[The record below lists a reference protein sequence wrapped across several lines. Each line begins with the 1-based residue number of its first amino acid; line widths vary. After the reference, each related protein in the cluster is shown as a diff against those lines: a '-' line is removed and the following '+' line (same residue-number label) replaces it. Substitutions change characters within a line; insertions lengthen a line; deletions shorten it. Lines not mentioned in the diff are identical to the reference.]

1 MEIKKVVISKEYL
14 ERIRG
19 FTAIR
24 PEESFMYIP
33 LAFRDLPEELR
44 PRFTLRPISGESALR
59 FADSMRGEVSIDNG
73 KAQVNV
79 KRGEY
84 TISVVKC
91 GLLGWENYYDAEGK
105 TVLYRQA
112 VIENLPVRLLEELS
126 QAITSR
132 ANLTEEEVLG
142 LK

>member
-1 MEIKKVVISKEYL
+1 METKKVIISKEYL

-24 PEESFMYIP
+24 PDETFVYIP
-33 LAFRDLPEELR
+33 LAFRDLPEEMR
-44 PRFTLRPISGESALR
+44 PRFTLRPISGEAALR
-59 FADSMRGEVSIDNG
+59 YSDSMRGEVTVEG
-73 KAQVNV
+73 GRAQVTV

-84 TISVVKC
+84 TINVVRG
-91 GLLGWENYYDAEGK
+91 GLLGWEGYYDTNGNVMPFRSAS
-105 TVLYRQA
+105 
-112 VIENLPVRLLEELS
+112 IENLPVKLLEELS